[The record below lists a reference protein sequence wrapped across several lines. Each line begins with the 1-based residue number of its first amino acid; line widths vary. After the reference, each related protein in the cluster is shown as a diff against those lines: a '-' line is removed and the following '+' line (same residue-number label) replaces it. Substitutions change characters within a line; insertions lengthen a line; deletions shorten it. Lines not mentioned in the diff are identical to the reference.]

1 LTSRRTRHG
10 ERKNLRRVFG
20 KIAPIGISENDWLR
34 LTGDDHHQFQSMR
47 WSVVMRLILLVAM
60 MCGAAAGAQAADL
73 SDLPVLRGAMTD
85 GLSTSRTNWQGAY
98 IGGQA
103 AYGTSDMNFKGSTKN
118 VAAHLLSGLEM
129 ESEQQVSSWPIM
141 GKVSAH
147 GHGFGGFTGY
157 NWQWTDVVVGVELN
171 YMHGKFGGSQTDS
184 MSRFFSLQ
192 SGYTD
197 GVTYEGTAKMNISD
211 AGTLRARAGYSWGV
225 FLPYAFAGVALGQAD
240 IVRTAHIFGTQVNP
254 AAPVGFQNVPFD
266 VSATD
271 AQYSKL
277 IYGYSFGVGTDI
289 MLMSCLFLRAEWEY
303 VRFTSA
309 IDTNI
314 NTVRVGLGYKF

>member
-1 LTSRRTRHG
+1 
-10 ERKNLRRVFG
+10 
-20 KIAPIGISENDWLR
+20 
-34 LTGDDHHQFQSMR
+34 MR
-47 WSVVMRLILLVAM
+47 WSVVMRLILLAAV
-60 MCGAAAGAQAADL
+60 MCGVAAGAQAADL
-73 SDLPVLRGAMTD
+73 SDLPILRGAVTD
-85 GLSTSRTNWQGAY
+85 GMTTSRVNWQGFY
-98 IGGQA
+98 LGGQA
-103 AYGTSDMNFKGSTKN
+103 GYGTSNMNFTGSTKN
-118 VAAHLLSGLEM
+118 TAARLLSGLEM

-141 GKVSAH
+141 GKVSTH
-147 GHGFGGFTGY
+147 GNGWGGFTGY
-157 NWQWTDVVVGVELN
+157 NSQWTDVVVGVELN

-184 MSRFFSLQ
+184 MSRFFTLQ

-211 AGTLRARAGYSWGV
+211 MGTLRARAGYSWGV

-240 IVRTAHIFGTQVNP
+240 IIRTAHIFGTQVNP
-254 AAPVGFQNVPFD
+254 TAAPGFQNVPFD

-309 IDTNI
+309 IDTSI